1 MENEELIT
9 EAAEEGG
16 LDIDLESI
24 MGTVGDV
31 FGFFQQIID
40 FLKGIFTPIFE
51 SLFSSLLG

>member
-9 EAAEEGG
+9 EETVEEGG
-16 LDIDLESI
+16 IDLEGI

-40 FLKGIFTPIFE
+40 FLKGIFTPLFE
-51 SLFSSLLG
+51 SLLGSILG